1 MIKSNFRLFNR
12 VIVSIFTV
20 IFLLAPIQVTYAEK
34 LSRLDWFEQFFE
46 SDKKIIVIDAGHGG
60 TDPGSIDEGIE
71 EKDINLQ
78 IAIKLKEA
86 MLKKGYQVVMTRY
99 KDVAISLH
107 NRAKLAN
114 QSKGDIF
121 ISIHQ
126 NSFKDSSIHGIEIFY
141 NPDKGPLD
149 KKLAS
154 CLQESLINQT
164 KAKNRQIRSDRDFV
178 VIRESNMPACLI
190 ESAYLS
196 NEKERNL
203 IITDEYQNKI
213 VDGIIQGIET
223 FFNQEKR

>member
-1 MIKSNFRLFNR
+1 
-12 VIVSIFTV
+12 
-20 IFLLAPIQVTYAEK
+20 
-34 LSRLDWFEQFFE
+34 
-46 SDKKIIVIDAGHGG
+46 
-60 TDPGSIDEGIE
+60 
-71 EKDINLQ
+71 
-78 IAIKLKEA
+78 
-86 MLKKGYQVVMTRY
+86 MTRY

-178 VIRESNMPACLI
+178 VIRESKMPACLI

-213 VDGIIQGIET
+213 VNGIIQGIET
-223 FFNQEKR
+223 FFN